1 MDEFDNAEQLKEL
14 KQLLNA
20 GHDAGRY
27 ALRYNNEKGESEKFR
42 TYCPKVIASIG
53 TLPGTLESR
62 CLPID
67 MQRVPA
73 DAEKLLIE
81 FCDLDEKRFQE
92 FKRKTLAWIQDH
104 WEEIKRAR
112 PIRPDWLKT
121 RDWISGNRSLL
132 LRTLWENGRSSG
144 LNGPQPDYS
153 KIVWWS
159 NPSRSKSSST
169 YEELPSNR
177 R

>member
-1 MDEFDNAEQLKEL
+1 MWMSNASKMTIAFWLIASYAFKAFRKFPYLRIKSPDTNCGKSTLVDGLNELVFNPILATDATPAVLYRMTEDFQPTILLDEFDNAEQLKEL

-73 DAEKLLIE
+73 EA
-81 FCDLDEKRFQE
+81 
-92 FKRKTLAWIQDH
+92 
-104 WEEIKRAR
+104 EEI
-112 PIRPDWLKT
+112 T
-121 RDWISGNRSLL
+121 H
-132 LRTLWENGRSSG
+132 
-144 LNGPQPDYS
+144 
-153 KIVWWS
+153 
-159 NPSRSKSSST
+159 
-169 YEELPSNR
+169 
-177 R
+177 